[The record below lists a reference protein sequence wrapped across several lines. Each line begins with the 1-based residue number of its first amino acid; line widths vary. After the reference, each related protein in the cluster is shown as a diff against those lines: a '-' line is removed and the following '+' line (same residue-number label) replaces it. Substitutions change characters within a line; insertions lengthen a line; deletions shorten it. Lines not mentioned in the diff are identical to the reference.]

1 MIVSKASSA
10 LRKGGNPIRGEPGQA
25 SILTLTNPDGWGLGS
40 SDIVAPS
47 EALKLSAVYAA
58 VQYIAD
64 FVASLPT
71 YVYDRDKRQRVP
83 DHPLM
88 QLLAMRPN
96 EAQTPSDY
104 KRMQTRSLELRGNA
118 YTYIHR
124 DPRNGLPVEL
134 LPLQADHMTV
144 RLIEGQLYYFYS
156 HPTSGIV
163 YRLLPC
169 DVLHYKGNSDD
180 GYTGISTLQYAAR
193 TLRIARS
200 GSQYEEAVYQH
211 GAHPSGVLQ
220 TDADLGGSSLV
231 PDPQNPKRLL
241 SKKENVRRAW
251 EDVHAGAANAFRTA
265 VLDNGLKYQPLTVS
279 SFDAQFIAAKST
291 TVEDIAR
298 FFGVP
303 LHALMTGKQSYQSNE
318 QNALEF
324 VQGRGLAI
332 LREMEEEDSYKLL
345 LEADLRQNL
354 WVRRNV
360 NARLRGDTAQRAS
373 FYTAMHTIGGFS
385 VNDILALEDLPD
397 VPGGDVRIARL
408 DGVPLEDFRAISLA
422 RNMPAADVNK

>member
-1 MIVSKASSA
+1 M
-10 LRKGGNPIRGEPGQA
+10 
-25 SILTLTNPDGWGLGS
+25 
-40 SDIVAPS
+40 
-47 EALKLSAVYAA
+47 
-58 VQYIAD
+58 
-64 FVASLPT
+64 
-71 YVYDRDKRQRVP
+71 
-83 DHPLM
+83 
-88 QLLAMRPN
+88 
-96 EAQTPSDY
+96 
-104 KRMQTRSLELRGNA
+104 
-118 YTYIHR
+118 
-124 DPRNGLPVEL
+124 
-134 LPLQADHMTV
+134 
-144 RLIEGQLYYFYS
+144 
-156 HPTSGIV
+156 
-163 YRLLPC
+163 
-169 DVLHYKGNSDD
+169 
-180 GYTGISTLQYAAR
+180 
-193 TLRIARS
+193 
-200 GSQYEEAVYQH
+200 
-211 GAHPSGVLQ
+211 LQ
-220 TDADLGGSSLV
+220 TDADLGGSSAV

-345 LEADLRQNL
+345 LDADLRQNL

-373 FYTAMHTIGGFS
+373 FYSAMRTIGGFS

-422 RNMPAADVNK
+422 RNMPEVNK